1 MEPFTYSLITLIR
14 PVKKS
19 RIKAIMTVPFNL
31 FIVQKLY
38 IYGINYLKFQSKSYQ
53 KLVNASIS
61 KLPWGTNMSGVK
73 TVFFLFSISH
83 FRTTPPKKGLHISS
97 DLYLTPE
104 SRITFSDSSPTT
116 KKRVSPKKQ
125 KRSYITLNEDK
136 NSKPKTSESGS
147 SKRSIST
154 AGMDAIRK
162 ALGTSTEEKRKEKVK
177 KEKSALKRNAVG
189 SAIFVL
195 FLFVLFVVLW
205 FWGFGFEV

>member
-1 MEPFTYSLITLIR
+1 MSFLVELFQRTLMPLPQRVPRNNRRGRRTNALI
-14 PVKKS
+14 K
-19 RIKAIMTVPFNL
+19 RIDSQKPELEEKAVEYQNL
-31 FIVQKLY
+31 KR
-38 IYGINYLKFQSKSYQ
+38 
-53 KLVNASIS
+53 
-61 KLPWGTNMSGVK
+61 TN
-73 TVFFLFSISH
+73 
-83 FRTTPPKKGLHISS
+83 PPKKGLHISS

-136 NSKPKTSESGS
+136 NSKPKSSESGS

-154 AGMDAIRK
+154 AGMDAVRK
-162 ALGTSTEEKRKEKVK
+162 ALGTSTEGKRKEMVK

-195 FLFVLFVVLW
+195 FCLAFVLFVCSVVFW
-205 FWGFGFEV
+205 F